1 MANRLRVIIAL
12 MLGFTLIA
20 AACGSDAE
28 EAAPAATTAAAAAT
42 TAAPVATTAAPVAT
56 TAAPEAAPE
65 EVGTVADHLGDGSLG
80 VVEVGPGEAIQIRSL
95 NAISGDVAFL
105 GIPNENGIRM
115 AVADYGQIGGHDV
128 EVGTGMDDLCSAD
141 GGQAAAQILVADQ
154 DVVGVIGTSCSGAAT
169 AASPL
174 ISAAGMVMISG
185 SNTSPA
191 LTSDL
196 AGTAGKNYH
205 AGYYRTAHNDLYQ
218 GAAAANFALDV
229 LGVSTAAAIH
239 DGDPYT
245 EGLATAFADAFK
257 AGGGTITGFTAVNK
271 GDSDMV
277 PVLTEVAAGGPELLF
292 FPIFQPEGDFI
303 VQQAPTVS
311 GLEDTVMMAADGLL
325 NTNFLAVAESQGMYF
340 SGPDVRYGSN
350 YNQSTGE
357 TAADVLA
364 DYEAE
369 FGEVPAA
376 PFWAHSYDAA
386 ALLMDAIAAA
396 SYDDG
401 GTLVIDRAGVR
412 EFLNG
417 VSNYSGLIGLMSC
430 DEYGDCSSSKITVI
444 QNIDI
449 NDYGVSTANVV
460 YEYAPLGSAQVGD
473 IAAADSLAAVCPSPL
488 VIQTDWFPEAEHGA
502 MYQMIGDGYSVDADN
517 KVVSGP
523 GQLGGEPLGIDIE
536 VRTGGPAIGWAPV
549 SSYLY
554 TDDSIHLGYR
564 STDQQVLEYSDAP
577 MLSVVAPLDKNPQMI
592 MWDADAH
599 PDVNSLADLGEQGI
613 TINVFGGG
621 TFADVFVA
629 EGIWSAD
636 QVDPSYDGSPARFVA
651 EGTIAQ
657 QGFASAEPYQYENVF
672 EEYGKAVRFQLLH
685 DAGFQIYSQTIGIR
699 PDDLETLRPCLEL
712 IVPVIQQ
719 SVVDYDAAPDRA
731 NAMIVDAV
739 TQFEDFWVY
748 DMDLAAFSVQT
759 QRDLGLIGNGSDGI
773 VGNMDTGRIQSVIDK
788 IVAAGMDISAGLS
801 VGDIVTNEFIDT
813 SIGFP
818 ESAPNY
824 MAFDANGDGVIRI
837 GVAAAGPADDGA
849 YYQAVVDAAIE
860 LSAKYG
866 FEDPIVVDKIEAAN
880 AATELSNLA
889 EQGVDIIIVGAS
901 EIAEPLPDLTEK
913 YSDIFWYCNCG
924 AGFAS
929 LPGLA
934 QSLDDSSEISYTA
947 GYASGLLL
955 QESGSTVAYFIGC
968 CDLNFEMEALLG
980 FEMGLQ
986 AVDGAFTVTYVP
998 TGDWPYDFDNVPN
1011 ATEAFNTALAEG
1023 VGVVYP
1029 YLGGAHEAIV
1039 QLANESG
1046 VVALSAGPS
1055 DVCTREGDL
1064 TWDIAVRFDGG
1075 DYVAAIFPQIFAGD
1089 VLEGETKVF
1098 KVGVDAE
1105 PGAVICNATA
1115 DQQAAMDAVYAEIA
1129 SGAFA
1134 GDFGAIKGVAYGG

>member
-1 MANRLRVIIAL
+1 MRLSRRVLIAL
-12 MLGFTLIA
+12 GLSFALVAG
-20 AACGSDAE
+20 ACGSDGAD
-28 EAAPAATTAAAAAT
+28 EAAPA
-42 TAAPVATTAAPVAT
+42 ATTAAPVAT

-65 EVGTVADHLGDGSLG
+65 DVGTVADHLGDGSLG

-277 PVLTEVAAGGPELLF
+277 PVLTEVAAGAPELLF

-386 ALLMDAIAAA
+386 ALLLDAIAAA

-401 GTLVIDRAGVR
+401 GTLVIDKAGVR

-657 QGFASAEPYQYENVF
+657 QGFASAEPYQYEHVF

-773 VGNMDTGRIQSVIDK
+773 VGNMDTGRIQNVIDK
-788 IVAAGMDISAGLS
+788 IAAAGMDISAGLS

-818 ESAPNY
+818 EYAPNF